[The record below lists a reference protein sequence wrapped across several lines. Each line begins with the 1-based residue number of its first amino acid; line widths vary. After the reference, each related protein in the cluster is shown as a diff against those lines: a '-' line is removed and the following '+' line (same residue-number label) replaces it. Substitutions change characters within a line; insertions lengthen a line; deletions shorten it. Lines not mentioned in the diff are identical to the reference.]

1 MAGAVFIAGGATA
14 AGAGIAG
21 AIKATQQVNLQSQK
35 ASWDPSSKSSKSKSG
50 KADFLEC
57 VIEPLA
63 YLVTDG
69 CNDVTDVTASETITK
84 KEFKNVWNPYI
95 DECADFWANVFYLL
109 TRIWLFSIGKICT
122 LIDYYTNGWND
133 YIVPFFGMVPT
144 VCPGLLPDGANVYNV
159 VGLIIKNEANTDD
172 FVEGVVTCAKT
183 VLGVVA
189 MANINLLS
197 QFAVGLISFF
207 GAPFVP

>member
-1 MAGAVFIAGGATA
+1 M
-14 AGAGIAG
+14 
-21 AIKATQQVNLQSQK
+21 
-35 ASWDPSSKSSKSKSG
+35 
-50 KADFLEC
+50 EC

-122 LIDYYTNGWND
+122 VIDNYTKGWND
-133 YIVPFFGMVPT
+133 YIVPFVGMVPT

-159 VGLIIKNEANTDD
+159 VGLIIKNEANTDV
-172 FVEGVVTCAKT
+172 FVQGVVPCAKN
-183 VLGVVA
+183 VLMVVGGA
-189 MANINLLS
+189 GINLLS
-197 QFAVGLISFF
+197 EFAQGLLAFF
-207 GAPFVP
+207 TNPFL